1 MAKEK
6 KSKLSRRITWSVIGI
21 MVFFNGLIIFAIHMF
36 VYDVSVLLGNSRGQ
50 YVIDG
55 IGGKMETMLN
65 VVERM
70 VVNGRAEVEE
80 NLDSPEWVFD
90 ALAREIRI
98 NNKSAGYFAAFEP
111 DYFKEQGRWFE
122 AYVYHADSIRYDRRQ
137 IGSASHDY
145 FQIDWYQKGMS
156 LSRHEGG
163 YLTDPYLGDSV
174 VSGRFCSFVA
184 PIFDYQ
190 NHKVGVFGI
199 DLGDSWIDIV
209 IQNAIENVRKEFLEN
224 KESTDP
230 YEEILFS
237 IQVLD
242 SKGNR
247 IAGSDSLD
255 LAILQN
261 DQKQVHADFEYKNI
275 IEVNKLS
282 NYQ

>member
-1 MAKEK
+1 M
-6 KSKLSRRITWSVIGI
+6 
-21 MVFFNGLIIFAIHMF
+21 N
-36 VYDVSVLLGNSRGQ
+36 
-50 YVIDG
+50 
-55 IGGKMETMLN
+55 
-65 VVERM
+65 
-70 VVNGRAEVEE
+70 
-80 NLDSPEWVFD
+80 
-90 ALAREIRI
+90 
-98 NNKSAGYFAAFEP
+98 
-111 DYFKEQGRWFE
+111 
-122 AYVYHADSIRYDRRQ
+122 
-137 IGSASHDY
+137 
-145 FQIDWYQKGMS
+145 
-156 LSRHEGG
+156 
-163 YLTDPYLGDSV
+163 
-174 VSGRFCSFVA
+174 VA

-275 IEVNKLS
+275 MR
-282 NYQ
+282 

>member
-1 MAKEK
+1 MTF
-6 KSKLSRRITWSVIGI
+6 LSCLAS
-21 MVFFNGLIIFAIHMF
+21 
-36 VYDVSVLLGNSRGQ
+36 Q

-163 YLTDPYLGDSV
+163 Y
-174 VSGRFCSFVA
+174 SFVA

-199 DLGDSWIDIV
+199 DLDDSWIDIV

-275 IEVNKLS
+275 MR
-282 NYQ
+282 

>member
-80 NLDSPEWVFD
+80 NLDS
-90 ALAREIRI
+90 
-98 NNKSAGYFAAFEP
+98 
-111 DYFKEQGRWFE
+111 
-122 AYVYHADSIRYDRRQ
+122 
-137 IGSASHDY
+137 
-145 FQIDWYQKGMS
+145 
-156 LSRHEGG
+156 
-163 YLTDPYLGDSV
+163 
-174 VSGRFCSFVA
+174 FVA

-199 DLGDSWIDIV
+199 DLDDSWIDIV

-275 IEVNKLS
+275 MR
-282 NYQ
+282 

>member
-21 MVFFNGLIIFAIHMF
+21 MVFFNGLIILAIHMF

-145 FQIDWYQKGMS
+145 FQIDWYQK
-156 LSRHEGG
+156 
-163 YLTDPYLGDSV
+163 
-174 VSGRFCSFVA
+174 
-184 PIFDYQ
+184 
-190 NHKVGVFGI
+190 
-199 DLGDSWIDIV
+199 
-209 IQNAIENVRKEFLEN
+209 
-224 KESTDP
+224 
-230 YEEILFS
+230 
-237 IQVLD
+237 
-242 SKGNR
+242 
-247 IAGSDSLD
+247 
-255 LAILQN
+255 
-261 DQKQVHADFEYKNI
+261 
-275 IEVNKLS
+275 
-282 NYQ
+282 